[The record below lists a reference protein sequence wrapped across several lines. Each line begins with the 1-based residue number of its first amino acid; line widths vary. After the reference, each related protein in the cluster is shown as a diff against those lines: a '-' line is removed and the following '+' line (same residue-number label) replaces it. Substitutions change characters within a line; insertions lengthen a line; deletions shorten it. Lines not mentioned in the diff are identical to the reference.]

1 MFRHDAP
8 VDNWLKACSHLDGVV
23 VDTTTQSFTCVFI
36 FMKRCFVV

>member
-23 VDTTTQSFTCVFI
+23 VDTTTQYFTCVFI
-36 FMKRCFVV
+36 FMKHGFVV